1 MGNRQALLISG
12 KSTAKFRECVQE
24 KGDAEVSN
32 SDEEMSTMAKPM
44 KYSRARTVAVRKDRG
59 ERMR

>member
-1 MGNRQALLISG
+1 MGNRQVLLISG
-12 KSTAKFRECVQE
+12 KGTAKFRECVQE

-44 KYSRARTVAVRKDRG
+44 DYSRARTVAVRKD
-59 ERMR
+59 